1 MISIEYVD
9 LFRPQFYYN
18 FYMICGCLGKHVT
31 TKYFNNILLGL
42 TDTTIN
48 FYRCIEI
55 IVQPLREAQCDTLD
69 LKILIGGNFSFFDRF
84 TVV

>member
-1 MISIEYVD
+1 
-9 LFRPQFYYN
+9 
-18 FYMICGCLGKHVT
+18 LGKHVT

-69 LKILIGGNFSFFDRF
+69 LKILIGGNFSFF
-84 TVV
+84 